1 MKEEVSISHSFYLLK
16 KGIMVL
22 LKTSP
27 LYASL
32 LFFLNL
38 FGGLIAPLN
47 SFVYQRLL
55 DWIMIM
61 IDSDQWISDGAIYL
75 VFLSLLG
82 IASYLIDKVV
92 DYLRQLFSDKMDITI
107 TERVLQKTILLPME
121 TFDNAEIYN
130 DINIAASQTS
140 SSCLS
145 LLASISEIIYFAVQ
159 GASFFWIVLRFSW
172 PIALISFLSMLPII
186 HISFRINEHWYKVY
200 FKRVEK
206 NRLMQYLK
214 MLMVKNSCIKEIKL
228 YRVGSKIISF
238 IIDNFSLFLSEDKK
252 TRKKFL
258 CKQTIIQAFDCATTL
273 GIKLWLI
280 INAINQRCTIGTIVL
295 YFNSHDELKNAYQQL
310 IREIS
315 TLHNSLQYLE
325 SLDVLEKQKNEKSEG
340 EGNLKRDFSKIEFR
354 NVYFKYP
361 GCEQYVLK
369 DISLT
374 LERGRTYFIVGLNG
388 SGKTTLI
395 KLLLRLYLPTKG
407 EILVDGVNIK
417 SINLSQYYSNISAIF
432 QDFIKYPFNVFEN
445 VAIRDAGK
453 DPQRFSQVLKDV
465 GMYDVVDQLQNKEDT
480 LLLRDWSGG
489 VDLSQGQWQKLAIA
503 RCIYGNSIISILDE
517 PFSSIDA
524 ESESQI
530 ISNIRIKGKGNTII
544 FITHRFSS
552 ITKEDQI
559 IVLKDG
565 SIIEKGT
572 HDELMR
578 NKKIYSKLH
587 DSQKLN

>member
-1 MKEEVSISHSFYLLK
+1 M
-16 KGIMVL
+16 
-22 LKTSP
+22 
-27 LYASL
+27 
-32 LFFLNL
+32 
-38 FGGLIAPLN
+38 
-47 SFVYQRLL
+47 
-55 DWIMIM
+55 
-61 IDSDQWISDGAIYL
+61 
-75 VFLSLLG
+75 
-82 IASYLIDKVV
+82 
-92 DYLRQLFSDKMDITI
+92 
-107 TERVLQKTILLPME
+107 
-121 TFDNAEIYN
+121 
-130 DINIAASQTS
+130 
-140 SSCLS
+140 
-145 LLASISEIIYFAVQ
+145 
-159 GASFFWIVLRFSW
+159 FFWIVLRFSW

-340 EGNLKRDFSKIEFR
+340 EGNFKRDFSKIEFR

-407 EILVDGVNIK
+407 EIFVDGVNIK

-530 ISNIRIKGKGNTII
+530 ISNIRTKGKGNTII

-578 NKKIYSKLH
+578 NKEIYSKLH

>member
-61 IDSDQWISDGAIYL
+61 IDSDQWISDGVIYL

-228 YRVGSKIISF
+228 YRVGSK
-238 IIDNFSLFLSEDKK
+238 LF
-252 TRKKFL
+252 R
-258 CKQTIIQAFDCATTL
+258 
-273 GIKLWLI
+273 
-280 INAINQRCTIGTIVL
+280 
-295 YFNSHDELKNAYQQL
+295 
-310 IREIS
+310 
-315 TLHNSLQYLE
+315 
-325 SLDVLEKQKNEKSEG
+325 
-340 EGNLKRDFSKIEFR
+340 
-354 NVYFKYP
+354 
-361 GCEQYVLK
+361 
-369 DISLT
+369 
-374 LERGRTYFIVGLNG
+374 
-388 SGKTTLI
+388 
-395 KLLLRLYLPTKG
+395 LL
-407 EILVDGVNIK
+407 
-417 SINLSQYYSNISAIF
+417 
-432 QDFIKYPFNVFEN
+432 
-445 VAIRDAGK
+445 
-453 DPQRFSQVLKDV
+453 
-465 GMYDVVDQLQNKEDT
+465 
-480 LLLRDWSGG
+480 
-489 VDLSQGQWQKLAIA
+489 
-503 RCIYGNSIISILDE
+503 
-517 PFSSIDA
+517 
-524 ESESQI
+524 
-530 ISNIRIKGKGNTII
+530 
-544 FITHRFSS
+544 
-552 ITKEDQI
+552 
-559 IVLKDG
+559 
-565 SIIEKGT
+565 
-572 HDELMR
+572 
-578 NKKIYSKLH
+578 
-587 DSQKLN
+587 

>member
-1 MKEEVSISHSFYLLK
+1 M
-16 KGIMVL
+16 
-22 LKTSP
+22 
-27 LYASL
+27 
-32 LFFLNL
+32 
-38 FGGLIAPLN
+38 
-47 SFVYQRLL
+47 
-55 DWIMIM
+55 
-61 IDSDQWISDGAIYL
+61 
-75 VFLSLLG
+75 
-82 IASYLIDKVV
+82 
-92 DYLRQLFSDKMDITI
+92 
-107 TERVLQKTILLPME
+107 
-121 TFDNAEIYN
+121 
-130 DINIAASQTS
+130 
-140 SSCLS
+140 
-145 LLASISEIIYFAVQ
+145 
-159 GASFFWIVLRFSW
+159 
-172 PIALISFLSMLPII
+172 
-186 HISFRINEHWYKVY
+186 
-200 FKRVEK
+200 
-206 NRLMQYLK
+206 
-214 MLMVKNSCIKEIKL
+214 
-228 YRVGSKIISF
+228 
-238 IIDNFSLFLSEDKK
+238 
-252 TRKKFL
+252 
-258 CKQTIIQAFDCATTL
+258 

-340 EGNLKRDFSKIEFR
+340 EGNFKRDFSKIEFR

-407 EILVDGVNIK
+407 EIFVDGVNIK

-530 ISNIRIKGKGNTII
+530 ISNIRTKGKGNTII

-578 NKKIYSKLH
+578 NKEIYSKLH